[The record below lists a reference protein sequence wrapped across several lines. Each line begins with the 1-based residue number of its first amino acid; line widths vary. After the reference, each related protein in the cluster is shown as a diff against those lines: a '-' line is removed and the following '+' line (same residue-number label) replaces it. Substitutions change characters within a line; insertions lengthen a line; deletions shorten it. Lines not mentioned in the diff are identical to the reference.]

1 MLSHI
6 TMVTANFREPQPAF
20 LGKRNG
26 GSRDTGRRV
35 TVTNADMK
43 QAESQFVINW
53 SDRKATWEA
62 DGLAA
67 KEMLQKQP
75 PALFL
80 SANC

>member
-67 KEMLQKQP
+67 KMLQKQP